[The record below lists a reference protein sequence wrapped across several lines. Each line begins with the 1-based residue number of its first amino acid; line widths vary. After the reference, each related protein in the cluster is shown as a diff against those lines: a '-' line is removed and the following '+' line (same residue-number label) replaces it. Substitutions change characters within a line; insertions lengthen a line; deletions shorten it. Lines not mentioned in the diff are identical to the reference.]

1 MPDYSAAKTGLTC
14 LPQRAALLKS
24 MLNFLKKAIQ
34 DQALS
39 DSIRHV
45 MDGSLPNSLKHIIS
59 NAEYYGPSLFLL
71 ATGKLS
77 AIAGLFSAIVRI
89 DCNGCCEYW
98 IRLCFLDFCTKK
110 NVKSFEQTM
119 KNVKKEYIFFEKFV
133 YSFASVQMSAFL
145 LPPSQLISLQNTQ
158 PPIFFYRCSD
168 SLRVS
173 RTFTFIVITR

>member
-1 MPDYSAAKTGLTC
+1 MEEQEAMEAASQAANEDAPMASPSPPLTSAPSGATSQEATSGQEEEPETPDNPLEVGPKPFPDYSAAKTGLTC

-71 ATGKLS
+71 ATDVVTNYVFQVIIIPFLGADCAQRARPPPYFTLMGCGK
-77 AIAGLFSAIVRI
+77 
-89 DCNGCCEYW
+89 
-98 IRLCFLDFCTKK
+98 
-110 NVKSFEQTM
+110 M
-119 KNVKKEYIFFEKFV
+119 K
-133 YSFASVQMSAFL
+133 ASQICHKIL
-145 LPPSQLISLQNTQ
+145 
-158 PPIFFYRCSD
+158 
-168 SLRVS
+168 
-173 RTFTFIVITR
+173 

>member
-1 MPDYSAAKTGLTC
+1 MAGPSDKPLPDYSAAKTGLTC

-89 DCNGCCEYW
+89 DCNGCCEY
-98 IRLCFLDFCTKK
+98 
-110 NVKSFEQTM
+110 
-119 KNVKKEYIFFEKFV
+119 
-133 YSFASVQMSAFL
+133 
-145 LPPSQLISLQNTQ
+145 
-158 PPIFFYRCSD
+158 
-168 SLRVS
+168 
-173 RTFTFIVITR
+173 